1 MTDACLKRDGNVL
14 DSIDKLTVSVR
25 TGSKISKHALSKMVG
40 MGSRLHDLE
49 FPSVITF
56 LSSSVVT
63 GLNSDS
69 VCTLL
74 EARDTGV

>member
-14 DSIDKLTVSVR
+14 DSIDKLT
-25 TGSKISKHALSKMVG
+25 KISKQALSKMVG
-40 MGSRLHDLE
+40 MGSRLHELE
-49 FPSVITF
+49 FPSVITL

-69 VCTLL
+69 VGTLL